1 MKILLVEDDAD
12 LASRLL
18 RQLADADFVAEW
30 VQEAEEA
37 MLWPDAESLAAIIL
51 DLGLPGMGGLEF
63 IRAWRA
69 AGRQTPILVLSARS
83 DWQEKVDCLNS
94 GAEDYVVKP
103 VRSEELVA
111 RVRALLRRAAKRP
124 VSDWMVSGNI
134 RLHPEMRVAEVNGQ
148 EIALSAMEFKL
159 LQLLLRRQGRV
170 VSQQEVIEE
179 LYPLNV
185 DRQTNTIEVHIA
197 RLRRKIGRDSIL
209 NQRGLGY
216 KLVA

>member
-18 RQLADADFVAEW
+18 RQLTEADFVTEW
-30 VQEAEEA
+30 VTEAEEA
-37 MLWPDAESLAAIIL
+37 LLWPDPDALSAIIL
-51 DLGLPGMGGLEF
+51 DLGLPGMSGLGF

-69 AGRQTPILVLSARS
+69 AGRQTPILVLSAQS

-111 RVRALLRRAAKRP
+111 RVRALLRRAAQRP
-124 VSDWMVSGNI
+124 LSDWMTAGNI
-134 RLHPEMRVAEVNGQ
+134 RIHPETRVAEVNGQ
-148 EIALSAMEFKL
+148 EITLSAMEFKL
-159 LQLLLRRQGRV
+159 LLLLLRRQGRV
-170 VSQQEVIEE
+170 VTQQEAIEE

-197 RLRRKIGRDSIL
+197 RLRRKIGRDRIT